1 MIPIR
6 DINPSRTVPIVV
18 LLLIILNTVVFF
30 LYFDLPEKQI
40 ESIVYSYGIVPAH
53 FRWLSLITHQFL
65 HGGLLHLISNMWAL
79 WIFGDNIED
88 RIGHRRFLL
97 FYLLCGISA
106 GLVHTLTQPDSNMPC
121 VGASGA
127 ISGVLGAYLVLYPT
141 ARILC
146 IIPIIIY
153 PYFTEMPALLF
164 GFIWLIS
171 QLFNGLVIM
180 AGDNKDVAGI
190 AWWAHLGGFFAGI
203 FLLPFFLKGRRDEF
217 SEQDEE

>member
-30 LYFDLPEKQI
+30 SYFDLPEKQI

>member
-30 LYFDLPEKQI
+30 SYFDLPEKQI

-141 ARILC
+141 TRILC